1 MAAHHLAPDTRRNRL
16 GSAGPPTRRRGSAR
30 RARLARFDR
39 TDVLRIT
46 RGLLS
51 HHLVDGHQLSVALLP
66 RSLALLAV
74 GDGDL
79 VARSSFVRGACE
91 QLAGYEQQ
99 QLIVLE
105 ARL

>member
-30 RARLARFDR
+30 RARLARSDR
-39 TDVLRIT
+39 PDVLRIT
-46 RGLLS
+46 RDLLS

-66 RSLALLAV
+66 RSLALLAG

-79 VARSSFVRGACE
+79 VAGPTFVGGASE
-91 QLAGYEQQ
+91 QLAGDEQQ
-99 QLIVLE
+99 EFIVLE
-105 ARL
+105 AR